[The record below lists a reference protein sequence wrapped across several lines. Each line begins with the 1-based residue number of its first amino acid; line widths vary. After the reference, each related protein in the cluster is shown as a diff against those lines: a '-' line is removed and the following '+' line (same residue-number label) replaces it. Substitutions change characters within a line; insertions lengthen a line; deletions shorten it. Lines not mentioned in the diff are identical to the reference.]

1 MAATFVAVCAVLLD
15 RWLGEPPRLHPLV
28 GFGRIASAI
37 EVRFNS
43 AVHTPLRQRLYG
55 IVAVA
60 LLLLPVTLVCMLV
73 VDFLVMGTFIAI
85 AVLYLTLGGQSL
97 TEHARRVAAAL
108 RGNNLDTARLHV
120 SHMVSRDTGAM
131 EPHDVARATV
141 ESVLENGNDAVF
153 GTLFWFIVAGAP
165 GAVVYRLANTLDAMW
180 GYRTPRYFYFGWAAA
195 RLDDVMNFVPARL
208 TALTYAVLGQRA
220 SALRCWR
227 AQGHLWGS
235 PNAGP
240 VMAAGAGALG
250 IQLGGPAFY
259 HGAWKERP
267 ALGAGL
273 PATTDDIERA
283 VQLVWRGT
291 GLWLTL
297 FIAISVGVVLLA

>member
-1 MAATFVAVCAVLLD
+1 MAAAFIAVCAVLLD
-15 RWLGEPPRLHPLV
+15 RWLGEPLRLHPLV
-28 GFGRIASAI
+28 GFGRIASAV

-43 AVHTPLRQRLYG
+43 DAHTPLRQRLYG

-60 LLLLPVTLVCMLV
+60 LLLLPFTLVCMLV

-97 TEHARRVAAAL
+97 TEHARRVAAGL
-108 RGNNLDTARLHV
+108 RANNLDAARLHV

-131 EPHDVARATV
+131 EHHDVARAAI

-208 TALTYAVLGQRA
+208 TALTYAVLGQCA

-227 AQGHLWGS
+227 AQGHLWES

-259 HGAWKERP
+259 HGSLKERP
-267 ALGAGL
+267 ALGSGL
-273 PATTDDIERA
+273 PATADDIERA
-283 VQLVWRGT
+283 VQLVWRGA
-291 GLWLTL
+291 GLWLAL
-297 FIAISVGVVLLA
+297 FIGISVGVVLLA